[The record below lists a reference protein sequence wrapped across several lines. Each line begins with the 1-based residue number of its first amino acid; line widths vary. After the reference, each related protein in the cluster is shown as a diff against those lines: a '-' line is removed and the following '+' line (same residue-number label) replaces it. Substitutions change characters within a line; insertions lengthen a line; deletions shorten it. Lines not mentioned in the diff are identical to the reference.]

1 MFLRLEVFGHYLE
14 LGKTAEPEELGDP
27 TPDNVPQ
34 PMQVYAEPLGF
45 RIIGDDGEIATD
57 V

>member
-14 LGKTAEPEELGDP
+14 MGKTAEPEAVEP
-27 TPDNVPQ
+27 IPDNVPQ
-34 PMQVYAEPLGF
+34 PMQIYAEPLGF
-45 RIIGDDGEIATD
+45 RIIGDDGVIITD